1 VTRTRPLS
9 FDPIEEARHQWI
21 LHGWPKAADGMA
33 AITSV
38 MRAQQIYLARIDT
51 VLRPFDLTFARF
63 ELLTLLSFAKA
74 GSLPMNKSSV
84 RLQVHPTSVTNSVDR
99 LEAQGLVQRLAHHTD
114 RRTTLSKIRSTRRS
128 SRIQDFHR
136 QMQTRFS
143 HCCGS
148 CGQASAT
155 SRFRTHSAPIK
166 PDSSRVRVNN

>member
-1 VTRTRPLS
+1 
-9 FDPIEEARHQWI
+9 
-21 LHGWPKAADGMA
+21 MA

-114 RRTTLSKIRSTRRS
+114 RRTTLIKILPVGRRILAKATAALNEEVFADPGLSSADANKIFALLRKLRSGER
-128 SRIQDFHR
+128 DFE
-136 QMQTRFS
+136 
-143 HCCGS
+143 
-148 CGQASAT
+148 
-155 SRFRTHSAPIK
+155 I
-166 PDSSRVRVNN
+166 